1 MSDFLDIAS
10 DLLRSNAV
18 QEKRAEFEKVFSA
31 IGALQAVHSKAQL
44 DLNNIESIFTVL
56 ELGRIIKKVPSLSPE
71 QIPEAISALKE
82 LIVKT
87 LEVTMRIPN

>member
-1 MSDFLDIAS
+1 MFDFLDVAS

-18 QEKRAEFEKVFSA
+18 QEKRSEFEQVFSA

-56 ELGRIIKKVPSLSPE
+56 ELGKIIQK
-71 QIPEAISALKE
+71 IPGLNR
-82 LIVKT
+82 LV
-87 LEVTMRIPN
+87 RNP